1 MSVSHELS
9 RQSRRLLQIGV
20 LFFLFTA
27 FEGFSIPYLA
37 SPELGLSVHR
47 LGAFSGVFFLA
58 WGLMWPQL
66 NLGLTTSRVAFWLA
80 IYSDLA
86 TVGAYM
92 LAAVWGAGGS
102 LIHLATSAPH
112 GTAMQETI
120 IQIVIYSAA
129 PTGITAFA
137 LMLWGLRG
145 DERAQAAYGSST

>member
-1 MSVSHELS
+1 MSSSQELG

-20 LFFLFTA
+20 LFFLFTS
-27 FEGFSIPYLA
+27 FEGFAIPYLA

-47 LGAFSGVFFLA
+47 LGAFSGAFFLA
-58 WGLMWPQL
+58 WGLMWPRL
-66 NLGLTTSRVAFWLA
+66 KLGSTSALVAFWLA
-80 IYSDLA
+80 VYSDLA

-102 LIHLATSAPH
+102 VIHLATNAPH

-120 IQIVIYSAA
+120 IQIVIYSAG
-129 PTGITAFA
+129 PTGIAAFA

-145 DERAQAAYGSST
+145 DDSARAAYGSSS

>member
-1 MSVSHELS
+1 MSISQELG

-20 LFFLFTA
+20 LFFLFTS
-27 FEGFSIPYLA
+27 FEGFAIPYLA

-47 LGAFSGVFFLA
+47 LGAFSGAFFLA
-58 WGLMWPQL
+58 WGLMWPRL

-86 TVGAYM
+86 TVAAYV

-102 LIHLATSAPH
+102 IIHLATNAAH
-112 GTAMQETI
+112 GTAMQEAI
-120 IQIVIYSAA
+120 IQIIIYSAA
-129 PTGITAFA
+129 PTGIAAFA

-145 DERAQAAYGSST
+145 DDSARATYGSSA